1 MNYKEAKD
9 KFISTWG
16 VLGSSWGINKA
27 MAQIH
32 ALLWISPEPL
42 SMEDIMEELQISRGN
57 TSMNLRQLI
66 DWGIVY
72 KESKAG
78 DRKEYFASEKEVQE
92 LARQVA
98 KERSKREIKP
108 VIRVLKEVSSIKDD
122 KSEKTKEL
130 IKQTAA
136 LYDLVGSMDKM
147 IEIKKFRAN
156 FQLFLKIQ
164 KYENILKSNSL
175 YKYYCDNHIMYI
187 FFKRGCKFYVIYNDT
202 SYMSTIFSLC
212 IINLSRQY

>member
-1 MNYKEAKD
+1 MTYEEAKD

-42 SMEDIMEELQISRGN
+42 SMEDIMEELKISRGN
-57 TSMNLRQLI
+57 TSMNVRQLI

-72 KESKAG
+72 KETKAG
-78 DRKEYFASEKEVQE
+78 ERKEYFASEKDVQE

-108 VIRVLKEVSSIKDD
+108 VIKVLKEVSSITEEKE
-122 KSEKTKEL
+122 SVKTKEL
-130 IKQTAA
+130 IKQTKA
-136 LYDLVGSMDKM
+136 LYELTSSMDTMLDKVVNQEKNWM
-147 IEIKKFRAN
+147 TKVLMKF
-156 FQLFLKIQ
+156 I
-164 KYENILKSNSL
+164 S
-175 YKYYCDNHIMYI
+175 
-187 FFKRGCKFYVIYNDT
+187 
-202 SYMSTIFSLC
+202 
-212 IINLSRQY
+212 